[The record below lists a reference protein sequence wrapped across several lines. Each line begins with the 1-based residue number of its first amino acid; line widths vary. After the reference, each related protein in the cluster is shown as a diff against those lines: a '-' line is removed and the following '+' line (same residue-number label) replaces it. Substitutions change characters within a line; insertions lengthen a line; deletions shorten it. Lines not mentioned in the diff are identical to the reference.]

1 MKEQPLLPRDAMHK
15 CGLCRHAVSI
25 CLSVTF
31 VSGVKTNK
39 DIFEILSPSGSQA
52 TLVCPCQTGWRYSNG
67 NPPNGGVECRWGSQ
81 KTRLWTNIW
90 LRCIQVYSVVNRTS
104 REVWKIKPRWM
115 AASVEPSTRGGVR
128 RPLFA
133 QDDDE
138 VFVTGLTLYARDGG
152 QNPRTQSPWS

>member
-67 NPPNGGVECRWGSQ
+67 NPPNGGVECRWGRQNAILDEYLASLHTGLQ
-81 KTRLWTNIW
+81 CCQPYESLSVKNKAATNGGK
-90 LRCIQVYSVVNRTS
+90 RRTLT
-104 REVWKIKPRWM
+104 
-115 AASVEPSTRGGVR
+115 AASVVR
-128 RPLFA
+128 CSHKTTTKCL
-133 QDDDE
+133 
-138 VFVTGLTLYARDGG
+138 
-152 QNPRTQSPWS
+152 